1 MPGLTPSDAWV
12 RCREEGAAVV
22 ATVGGEI
29 DLAAVPVLQ
38 AEIEPHVKDGRPVVV
53 DLRAVPFLD
62 SAGLSGLL
70 RLAELARTSGGSL
83 RVVANRRSVVR
94 VFRLTGVAEAVGL
107 SASVEEALSTS
118 N

>member
-12 RCREEGAAVV
+12 QCRQEGNAVV

-38 AEIEPHVKDGRPVVV
+38 AEIEPHVKNGRPVVI
-53 DLRAVPFLD
+53 DLRGVPFLD
-62 SAGLSGLL
+62 SAGLSGLV
-70 RLAELARTSGGSL
+70 RLAELARDAGGSL

-94 VFRLTGVAEAVGL
+94 VFRLTGVAESVGL
-107 SASVEEALSTS
+107 SASLEEALSSS